1 MMVIILQYINV
12 SNKHFVY
19 LKSAQYYVS
28 IISFSFLFFFAT
40 PRSLRDLSFPTG
52 GRTQAPSSESMESPS
67 PKHWTAREFPIISKK
82 KYIFQKIMF
91 VKVPSRVSGINIISF
106 PFLN

>member
-1 MMVIILQYINV
+1 MCQINTLFTL
-12 SNKHFVY
+12 NLHNIMCQLY
-19 LKSAQYYVS
+19 L
-28 IISFSFLFFFAT
+28 FLFFFFFAT